1 MSNKKTYKK
10 MATYACC
17 IFLTMYFQ
25 VYSQNGNIIFNQA
38 PAEKIYVHVNASLLF
53 TGEYLL
59 YSIYCLD
66 GTSLKPSPIS
76 KIAYVALIGED
87 MSSVF
92 KQKLRLEH
100 GRSQAD
106 FFVPTSVPSGNY
118 KLIAYTQWMK
128 NFGPALFFKQDIT
141 IINPYQSDQAV
152 FLNDTRDSLLSRT
165 ISTAKETYGDNGEN
179 VEAWTNGMLKMALN
193 GKEFRTR
200 EEIRLNLE
208 RLTDDEKEMHLSISV
223 RKIDSLP
230 KAKRMLATAI
240 SGSSANSS
248 QFFVNDEMAGIIPEL
263 RGDLISGKVMDK
275 NTSKPVEDMGVSLS
289 LPKNESHFQTAFT
302 DKNGSF
308 HFSLNGAY
316 QNERAILQVLAD
328 SSANFE
334 INMLEM
340 PKMDY
345 SEVTFHKFQLTPTM
359 EDYILERS
367 VQNQIENSF
376 FSVKPDTVQSNVTGE
391 PFFLKNSLVYD
402 LDDYTRFP
410 TLRETVVEITDHL
423 WTTKN
428 SKGAPIFKVRMN
440 PPYRESD
447 KSPLLIVDGI
457 HVQDQ
462 ESMMEFN
469 AKLIKKIKI
478 GRDRYVIGKQV
489 YEGSISI
496 ETKDEPYTPA
506 SKNNAMTSLPLFTP
520 EPIKN
525 YYRQRYDQV
534 DSTNFVRIPDYRTQL
549 LWCPKIILK
558 ASKTFSFYTSDVTG
572 EFEIIVEG
580 FTSDGK
586 AISLKENVS
595 IK

>member
-1 MSNKKTYKK
+1 MNVTTYFFH
-10 MATYACC
+10 
-17 IFLTMYFQ
+17 IFLAMHFQ
-25 VYSQNGNIIFNQA
+25 LFAQNANTILDQV
-38 PAEKIYVHVNASLLF
+38 PAEKLYVHVNSSLLF

-59 YSIYCLD
+59 YSLYCLD
-66 GTSLKPSPIS
+66 DSYLKPSKIS
-76 KIAYVALIGED
+76 KIAYVELIGEGLN
-87 MSSVF
+87 SVF
-92 KQKLRLEH
+92 KQKLRLEN

-106 FFVPTSVPSGNY
+106 FFVPNSVPSGNY
-118 KLIAYTQWMK
+118 KLIAYTRWMK
-128 NFGPALFFKQDIT
+128 NFGSGSFFKQDIT
-141 IINPYQSDQAV
+141 IINPYQSDQTV
-152 FLNDTRDSLLSRT
+152 FLNVSRDSLSSQT
-165 ISTAKETYGDNGEN
+165 ISTVKESYGNNEEK
-179 VEAWTNGMLKMALN
+179 VEAWSNGILKITLN
-193 GKEFRTR
+193 RKEFSTR

-208 RLTDDEKEMHLSISV
+208 RISNDEKEMQLSISV

-230 KAKRMLATAI
+230 KAKRMLASAI

-248 QFFVNDEMAGIIPEL
+248 QFFVNDKMAGIIPEL

-289 LPKNESHFQTAFT
+289 FPEYDSHFQTAFT
-302 DKNGSF
+302 DQNGLF
-308 HFSLNGAY
+308 HFSLNDAY
-316 QNERAILQVLAD
+316 QNEQAILQVLAD

-334 INMLEM
+334 INTLRM

-345 SEVTFHKFQLTPTM
+345 SNVTFHKFKLTRTM
-359 EDYILERS
+359 KDHILERS

-376 FSVKPDTVQSNVTGE
+376 FSVKPDTVQYNADIE

-410 TLRETVVEITDHL
+410 TLRETVVEITDNL

-457 HVQDQ
+457 HVQDH

-478 GRDRYVIGKQV
+478 GRNRYVIGKQV

-496 ETKDEPYTPA
+496 ETIDGNYAQAFNHNSMTP
-506 SKNNAMTSLPLFTP
+506 LPLFTP
-520 EPIKN
+520 EPKKK
-525 YYRQRYDQV
+525 YYRQQYNQMDATKF
-534 DSTNFVRIPDYRTQL
+534 SRIPDYRSQL
-549 LWCPKIILK
+549 FWYPKITLLE
-558 ASKTFSFYTSDVTG
+558 SETFSFFTSDVTG
-572 EFEIIVEG
+572 DFEIIVEG
-580 FTSDGK
+580 FASDGSTV
-586 AISLKENVS
+586 SLKDRFSV
-595 IK
+595 K